1 MAMNNENKSSK
12 SYNTF
17 ADKQV
22 RELSSALTR
31 QTRTNNNNEDVPM
44 ATITRRY
51 SNPYSR
57 SIQTK
62 VSADIK
68 DFSNNRETDQLLNDM
83 LAQPHTTD
91 DSTLAPDAANSSL
104 LSESS
109 FSTTTQ
115 APIRSNKKPTSKSL
129 ALAAQLQ
136 TKTQYDIATKMMKSQ
151 SGLSMRLHAD
161 MMAQNANYYTKS
173 LGILSNIDR
182 NTKNIA
188 SFQVSVQA
196 EYYKKSLET
205 KSSILDEIRDLNK
218 NLKLGFNINN
228 RGVKTEEPFQSKALA
243 RSMFGGD
250 FKNSLKAGFGKLA
263 RNSNSATSGIMD
275 MLPILMDGVSM
286 GLNTRSLASMGVRAG
301 AQTLSKKYFGSNK
314 TGKAGMMFN
323 DPGEALTNMMNGWSY
338 SSGIKGMLGRA
349 FGDDIQK
356 PETVDY
362 AKLRLKDP
370 RANSSFDNAAHTALT
385 KLIPTSLSV
394 IESALT
400 GRDFKLYNYNTGK
413 YDLVK
418 DKAKSTSNMN
428 KNMKSF
434 QKNIDESVL
443 KENDGY
449 FDKLIKTMDA
459 EYMDEFSGIFND
471 KEKLKMFSK
480 YLVGFLIKLK
490 HTRMSTNIGDII
502 QYSEITAEMV
512 QKVTDYDIGMC
523 YYISSFIEKIKAY
536 NNDDADSYWNL
547 IIQQINPLQDA
558 HKRDLDFAERL
569 NDDLGVEYIQANML
583 QKTMGE
589 GSNKKT
595 QSYIMKDIL
604 NATKA
609 KKNSGKNSGANK
621 LNLSYNGGDLD
632 IIEQNTTIDLNN
644 SWEEQ
649 YNKLKL
655 GPHGLETP
663 ASFIKMQTEK
673 EIIEKLGPMGL
684 PFYNKTI
691 ASLKRDL
698 QRLESQGKGDS
709 KIAMLIENTIDTLEE
724 KKSVIFKRFEEQ
736 GGVESITKEYEKNK
750 SKYNIN
756 TASLDNPMDAKD
768 EILQFAK
775 NYMNTYKGQQVAKL
789 GTTAALGVGATM
801 LAKKMGYG
809 KYAAPLLGA
818 SLAGGLAMNSKF
830 ERMISLL
837 GDRGSEKM
845 DDGRTRMEALQAKM
859 MQDMMPAGLGAVAGL
874 KVGQFVKNYVP
885 YGPILGPVMGY
896 MSAKLMMKASKGI
909 LGKVF
914 GGLLG
919 KGLDMLGGFGQT
931 IKGKLGMGDDHDKYS
946 YEDIVGTEDEFNDS
960 MAGRGDDKFTQSK
973 FKNLKLASGASL
985 DKVGCGIMSMA
996 FASTKLTGS
1005 SVIPEDLIPI
1015 ANKYIDT
1022 KTGGIKVSFF
1032 SEVGS
1037 RLGFNTHIM
1046 SSQDKRLIP
1055 MLKNINSKNKI
1066 VIALNNVKNGHY
1078 IVGYDM
1084 IDESLV
1090 KIFDPNDKSNVKQSL
1105 NGLRLNSSYVII
1117 LEGSTEKNIKSTIT
1131 TAMTNIVKKDNDD
1144 NNPLLSSGTGGDATV
1159 GHKSQTTTTATF
1171 KKNQIRPIND
1181 NIIAVKIL
1189 GGQLD
1194 AVGAVGA
1201 VDANVYREKMNVS
1214 RNNFKVGLGNIGANV
1229 KSAINTMVATG
1240 DAFFRSN
1247 RVAKTQGDYQE
1258 AQEGREKEN
1267 TSALLSIAG
1276 KDKVKTKEPVNKK
1289 DLGILGLLG
1298 GLLGLDLLNV
1308 YKNGASIQGPKK
1320 ILGAITKFVK
1330 KRFSD
1335 MIDGM
1340 YSGAKKLFGK
1350 FGIELPNLADDAAE
1364 GAIKIAAQEGAENIA
1379 KEGVENTTEKV
1390 AKGAADAA
1398 IGKGG
1403 KLAKVLVKAK
1413 DFLAKVFKIIPKIP
1427 IIGKLA
1433 AKLPLGKMTQAFE
1446 TILNKLAKKA
1456 VAEGAEAG
1464 VKIGVK
1470 GILSGAKQALSASGV
1485 GIALNLA
1492 FYTFDVIQA
1501 VRHAH
1506 EYFGVKKTEVTIPM
1520 KVAAGISGLILSM
1533 ATSIPFIGWLFILA
1547 TPSLI
1552 VHPIYKALGGV
1563 EPKAE
1568 NDPEENESVAISAK
1582 DDKEYVDE
1590 KYGLNENSTV
1600 VKNES
1605 GTTEGQKQVDAE
1617 KGPGGKGSW
1626 GGFVDDKGNKVS
1638 FTPGSTSTATG
1649 VTSAP
1654 TGAVIN
1660 NSVSSNG
1667 KPKFFSQN
1675 TFMSGLSIGSEK
1687 VKDSGCALAVA
1698 KMITDFMKYKYTDSD
1713 LYKTALKFKQQDNA
1727 ISIKYFEALGGNI
1740 TDKQIDV
1747 LNALTIDGTALA
1759 ILKDGHFTAV
1769 LSTKGKIFYGDP
1781 EGEDFEEIKA
1791 EDGRLQKF
1799 TGAAIFGAIASKLT
1813 VKSSKMAGRGPKK
1826 IGFGNS
1832 ANTKFFDPSSV
1843 LSSSKSSKP
1852 SSTTSSSNSTTT
1864 QPTPAAPASTSA
1876 TTSTGTLGNMTG
1888 DFGKALEM
1896 IWELEGGNTKDGGY
1910 VVDTGG
1916 PTRFGITQVNAK
1928 KYTGYTGDMRQFPKE
1943 LAVKTYTAYWN
1954 DYGLNDIKGFPLA
1967 ASMFNTVVNSGA
1979 GRASQFVTR
1988 MLGQPESTSAKL
2000 KPDWVS
2006 ALNAKNAGQAGM
2018 DFINQQDK
2026 FYDVLVAK
2034 NPGKY
2039 GKSQKGW
2046 HNRTAKLKTMLGASG
2061 GASGPGTFVSQSS
2074 LTTASAKLGGT
2085 TVAQSGCA
2093 IAVAKMILGYFGKSR
2108 AEGTLLLQAKQ
2119 HLAGDNV
2126 KASFFTESLGGIM
2139 PNNVGAAKI
2148 SMDTNGHA
2156 LAVIITG
2163 SGRPHWVAVI
2173 KDSDKMWIGDPND
2186 NKFKPLTWNDL
2197 MAKKPTTMIMFSAAT
2212 MANLKVDDKSTSTD
2226 SSSTSTTG
2234 TDTGTGTATVAPT
2247 APPPPTAGTTK
2258 NGGSQWGGFIDKD
2271 GKLIKFGAAAPVAPG
2286 AGITGGGPAPW
2297 LDVASKYLNKKEGV
2311 DNAVLD
2317 PMLASV
2323 GVNGSVSSTAWCGAF
2338 VSFCIKQAFPAF
2350 KGSISSQY
2358 PTTKEGQTEYTK
2370 LDQPIRGAIIVWS
2383 RGGGH
2388 GHTAFYLG
2396 EAEGGRIET
2405 IGGNQTVKG
2414 TDESGKGQGVSSG
2427 PTSKDGNGRS
2437 FVGYYWPK
2445 VAGSGSTT
2453 AAITTGTATNAAN
2466 TVGNAVMNAANAVK
2480 PAATGGTNTKP
2491 TVMDVKKPINLDNIG
2506 SMLFGNKTKVNTTAN
2521 SRTNRSLGHNV
2532 PSQPQQESSLTS
2544 NLMKL
2549 GSSVL
2554 KDTNLGNTEMGKMI
2568 TGIMDL
2574 VSLTKEQNKIHQEVL
2589 STNAK
2594 QEKHQETI
2602 AKHSG
2607 KPTTV
2612 VTPQIDNKASGEFD
2626 NIFEL
2631 LNKTAKTY
2639 FH

>member
-1 MAMNNENKSSK
+1 
-12 SYNTF
+12 
-17 ADKQV
+17 
-22 RELSSALTR
+22 
-31 QTRTNNNNEDVPM
+31 
-44 ATITRRY
+44 
-51 SNPYSR
+51 
-57 SIQTK
+57 
-62 VSADIK
+62 
-68 DFSNNRETDQLLNDM
+68 
-83 LAQPHTTD
+83 
-91 DSTLAPDAANSSL
+91 
-104 LSESS
+104 
-109 FSTTTQ
+109 
-115 APIRSNKKPTSKSL
+115 
-129 ALAAQLQ
+129 
-136 TKTQYDIATKMMKSQ
+136 
-151 SGLSMRLHAD
+151 
-161 MMAQNANYYTKS
+161 
-173 LGILSNIDR
+173 
-182 NTKNIA
+182 
-188 SFQVSVQA
+188 
-196 EYYKKSLET
+196 
-205 KSSILDEIRDLNK
+205 
-218 NLKLGFNINN
+218 
-228 RGVKTEEPFQSKALA
+228 
-243 RSMFGGD
+243 
-250 FKNSLKAGFGKLA
+250 
-263 RNSNSATSGIMD
+263 
-275 MLPILMDGVSM
+275 
-286 GLNTRSLASMGVRAG
+286 
-301 AQTLSKKYFGSNK
+301 
-314 TGKAGMMFN
+314 
-323 DPGEALTNMMNGWSY
+323 
-338 SSGIKGMLGRA
+338 
-349 FGDDIQK
+349 
-356 PETVDY
+356 
-362 AKLRLKDP
+362 
-370 RANSSFDNAAHTALT
+370 
-385 KLIPTSLSV
+385 
-394 IESALT
+394 
-400 GRDFKLYNYNTGK
+400 
-413 YDLVK
+413 
-418 DKAKSTSNMN
+418 
-428 KNMKSF
+428 
-434 QKNIDESVL
+434 
-443 KENDGY
+443 
-449 FDKLIKTMDA
+449 
-459 EYMDEFSGIFND
+459 
-471 KEKLKMFSK
+471 
-480 YLVGFLIKLK
+480 
-490 HTRMSTNIGDII
+490 
-502 QYSEITAEMV
+502 
-512 QKVTDYDIGMC
+512 
-523 YYISSFIEKIKAY
+523 
-536 NNDDADSYWNL
+536 
-547 IIQQINPLQDA
+547 
-558 HKRDLDFAERL
+558 
-569 NDDLGVEYIQANML
+569 
-583 QKTMGE
+583 
-589 GSNKKT
+589 
-595 QSYIMKDIL
+595 
-604 NATKA
+604 
-609 KKNSGKNSGANK
+609 
-621 LNLSYNGGDLD
+621 
-632 IIEQNTTIDLNN
+632 
-644 SWEEQ
+644 
-649 YNKLKL
+649 
-655 GPHGLETP
+655 
-663 ASFIKMQTEK
+663 
-673 EIIEKLGPMGL
+673 
-684 PFYNKTI
+684 
-691 ASLKRDL
+691 
-698 QRLESQGKGDS
+698 
-709 KIAMLIENTIDTLEE
+709 
-724 KKSVIFKRFEEQ
+724 
-736 GGVESITKEYEKNK
+736 
-750 SKYNIN
+750 
-756 TASLDNPMDAKD
+756 
-768 EILQFAK
+768 
-775 NYMNTYKGQQVAKL
+775 
-789 GTTAALGVGATM
+789 M

-809 KYAAPLLGA
+809 KYSAPLLGA

-931 IKGKLGMGDDHDKYS
+931 IKGKLGMGDDHDQYS

-1005 SVIPEDLIPI
+1005 AVIPEDLIPI

-1117 LEGSTEKNIKSTIT
+1117 LEGSTEKNIKATIT
-1131 TAMTNIVKKDNDD
+1131 TAMTNIVKKANDD
-1144 NNPLLSSGTGGDATV
+1144 SNPLLGSGTGRDATV
-1159 GHKSQTTTTATF
+1159 GHKSQTTTTTATF
-1171 KKNQIRPIND
+1171 KKSQVKPIND
-1181 NIIAVKIL
+1181 NIVAVKIL

-1201 VDANVYREKMNVS
+1201 VDANVYREKMNIS

-1267 TSALLSIAG
+1267 TSALQAIAG
-1276 KDKVKTKEPVNKK
+1276 NDKIKTKEPVKKK

-1308 YKNGASIQGPKK
+1308 FKNGASIQGPKK

-1350 FGIELPNLADDAAE
+1350 FGIKLPNLADDAAE
-1364 GAIKIAAQEGAENIA
+1364 GAVKIAAKEGAENIA
-1379 KEGVENTTEKV
+1379 KEGAENATEKV

-1403 KLAKVLVKAK
+1403 KLAKVLAKAK
-1413 DFLAKVFKIIPKIP
+1413 DFLTKVFKIIPKIP

-1433 AKLPLGKMTQAFE
+1433 AKLPLGKIPQAFE

-1456 VAEGAEAG
+1456 AAEGAEAG
-1464 VKIGVK
+1464 LKIGVK
-1470 GILSGAKQALSASGV
+1470 GILSGAKQALTSTGV

-1520 KVAAGISGLILSM
+1520 KVSAGIAGLILSM

-1547 TPSLI
+1547 TPELI

-1563 EPKAE
+1563 EPNSEK
-1568 NDPEENESVAISAK
+1568 DPEENERVEISAK
-1582 DDKEYVDE
+1582 DNKDYVDE
-1590 KYGLNENSTV
+1590 KYGLNENGTA

-1638 FTPGSTSTATG
+1638 FTPGSTGTTASTAST
-1649 VTSAP
+1649 P
-1654 TGAVIN
+1654 TGTVIN
-1660 NSVSSNG
+1660 NSTSSNG

-1832 ANTKFFDPSSV
+1832 ANAKFFDPSSV
-1843 LSSSKSSKP
+1843 SSSSKSSK
-1852 SSTTSSSNSTTT
+1852 SSSSSTSSSNSATT
-1864 QPTPAAPASTSA
+1864 PGAPAAISNMGVNAASATA
-1876 TTSTGTLGNMTG
+1876 TTSTGTLANMTG

-1916 PTRFGITQVNAK
+1916 PTRFGITQANAK
-1928 KYTGYTGDMRQFPKE
+1928 KHTGYTGDMRQFPKE
-1943 LAVKTYTAYWN
+1943 LAVKTYNDYWTN
-1954 DYGLNDIKGFPLA
+1954 YGLNDIKGFPLA
-1967 ASMFNTVVNSGA
+1967 VAMYNTVVNSGP

-1988 MLGQPESTSAKL
+1988 MLGLPESRSGKL

-2006 ALNAKNAGQAGM
+2006 ALNARPAGQAGM
-2018 DFINQQDK
+2018 EFINQQDK
-2026 FYDVLVAK
+2026 FYDVLVAQ
-2034 NPGKY
+2034 NAGKY
-2039 GKSQKGW
+2039 GPSQKGW

-2061 GASGPGTFVSQSS
+2061 GAAGNLGGDAFVSQKSISIAKES
-2074 LTTASAKLGGT
+2074 LGKGTATVSTT
-2085 TVAQSGCA
+2085 GCA
-2093 IAVAKMILGYFGKSR
+2093 IAVAKMILNYIGHSRKDADLLKIAKTYATGDQIQVDYFVRGLGGKLGAKADAVKKHLEKNGNCAAILTNWGGRGHYVAVFKDRDKLYLGDPQDTVFR
-2108 AEGTLLLQAKQ
+2108 AKSWEDIVKLGFAA
-2119 HLAGDNV
+2119 AGLFS
-2126 KASFFTESLGGIM
+2126 ASEKPAESVTTTSAPTGAIASQTVDPTTSLG
-2139 PNNVGAAKI
+2139 AA
-2148 SMDTNGHA
+2148 A
-2156 LAVIITG
+2156 
-2163 SGRPHWVAVI
+2163 P
-2173 KDSDKMWIGDPND
+2173 
-2186 NKFKPLTWNDL
+2186 
-2197 MAKKPTTMIMFSAAT
+2197 SA
-2212 MANLKVDDKSTSTD
+2212 
-2226 SSSTSTTG
+2226 
-2234 TDTGTGTATVAPT
+2234 
-2247 APPPPTAGTTK
+2247 PPTAGTTK
-2258 NGGSQWGGFIDKD
+2258 NGGSQWGGFMDET
-2271 GKLIKFGAAAPVAPG
+2271 GKLFSFAAPAAAAATTPG
-2286 AGITGGGPAPW
+2286 AMGGPAPW
-2297 LDVASKYLNKKEGV
+2297 VDVAKGLLGKDEKNDLGV
-2311 DNAVLD
+2311 IG
-2317 PMLASV
+2317 PMLQAV
-2323 GVNGSVSSTAWCGAF
+2323 GAGSDPTKVPWCGAF
-2338 VSFCIKQAFPAF
+2338 VSHCIRTAIPTF
-2350 KGSISSQY
+2350 KGSASSQY
-2358 PTTKEGQTEYTK
+2358 PAESNEYTK
-2370 LDQPIRGAIIVWS
+2370 LSAPQYGAIIVW
-2383 RGGGH
+2383 RYNGKNG

-2396 EAEGGRIET
+2396 PGNSAGTINT
-2405 IGGNQTVKG
+2405 IGGNQ
-2414 TDESGKGQGVSSG
+2414 SGKGEDTGTGGAVTTGDTTETSS
-2427 PTSKDGNGRS
+2427 SRS
-2437 FVGYYWPK
+2437 LVGYYWPSA
-2445 VAGSGSTT
+2445 AGSAPSAEKKEMSAG
-2453 AAITTGTATNAAN
+2453 AAAGHS
-2466 TVGNAVMNAANAVK
+2466 K
-2480 PAATGGTNTKP
+2480 GGDGL
-2491 TVMDVKKPINLDNIG
+2491 VMDVKKPINLDNIG
-2506 SMLFGNKTKVNTTAN
+2506 SMLFGKKTKVNTTAN
-2521 SRTNRSLGHNV
+2521 SRTNRSLGHNT
-2532 PSQPQQESSLTS
+2532 PSQQPQESSLTS

-2594 QEKHQETI
+2594 QEKHQETM
-2602 AKHSG
+2602 AKHAG

-2612 VTPQIDNKASGEFD
+2612 VAPQTDNKNSGEFD

>member
-301 AQTLSKKYFGSNK
+301 AQILSKKYFGSNK

-589 GSNKKT
+589 GYNKKT

-609 KKNSGKNSGANK
+609 KKNSGKNSGVNK

-1090 KIFDPNDKSNVKQSL
+1090 KIFDPNDKGNVKQSL

-1308 YKNGASIQGPKK
+1308 FKNGASIQGPKK

-1330 KRFSD
+1330 NRFSD

-1350 FGIELPNLADDAAE
+1350 FGIKLPNLADDAAE

-1379 KEGVENTTEKV
+1379 KEGVENATEKV

-1403 KLAKVLVKAK
+1403 KLAKVLAKAK

-1433 AKLPLGKMTQAFE
+1433 AKLPLGKMSQAFE

-1470 GILSGAKQALSASGV
+1470 GILSGAKQALSSSGV

-1563 EPKAE
+1563 EPNAE
-1568 NDPEENESVAISAK
+1568 NDPEEKESVEISTK
-1582 DDKEYVDE
+1582 DNKEYVDE

-1617 KGPGGKGSW
+1617 KGPGGKGLW

-1713 LYKTALKFKQQDNA
+1713 LYKTALKFKQQENA

-1832 ANTKFFDPSSV
+1832 ANIKFFDPSSV
-1843 LSSSKSSKP
+1843 SSSSKSSKP

-1864 QPTPAAPASTSA
+1864 QPTPAAAAATETTTTTGAAVGQPTSPHGNIVKVLGGGKGY
-1876 TTSTGTLGNMTG
+1876 TDVQYSDGTKIRRKGDRAWRNNNPGNMDIAGNGGGWQLNYGILGNDKGQGFKRTDEG
-1888 DFGKALEM
+1888 RQPVFPNYEAGHKAM
-1896 IWELEGGNTKDGGY
+1896 YELLFNRSYKDKKIAQAIAVYAPPSENATQKYIQMASQGISQTVLSGSLGAYPEADRKKLMDNMKTVEGGKPGTEEPL
-1910 VVDTGG
+1910 TGG
-1916 PTRFGITQVNAK
+1916 AGSPGAIFVAQNK
-1928 KYTGYTGDMRQFPKE
+1928 LSNPPQFPI
-1943 LAVKTYTAYWN
+1943 
-1954 DYGLNDIKGFPLA
+1954 D
-1967 ASMFNTVVNSGA
+1967 
-1979 GRASQFVTR
+1979 
-1988 MLGQPESTSAKL
+1988 AK
-2000 KPDWVS
+2000 
-2006 ALNAKNAGQAGM
+2006 
-2018 DFINQQDK
+2018 
-2026 FYDVLVAK
+2026 VA
-2034 NPGKY
+2034 
-2039 GKSQKGW
+2039 
-2046 HNRTAKLKTMLGASG
+2046 
-2061 GASGPGTFVSQSS
+2061 
-2074 LTTASAKLGGT
+2074 
-2085 TVAQSGCA
+2085 GCA
-2093 IAVAKMILGYFGKSR
+2093 IAVAKMVCRHLGNGMTDGKLY
-2108 AEGTLLLQAKQ
+2108 E
-2119 HLAGDNV
+2119 
-2126 KASFFTESLGGIM
+2126 
-2139 PNNVGAAKI
+2139 AAKK
-2148 SMDTNGHA
+2148 N
-2156 LAVIITG
+2156 
-2163 SGRPHWVAVI
+2163 I
-2173 KDSDKMWIGDPND
+2173 KDGMIHINFFQVIPGGSISTTSSPKQIDDLLNRGEGAIALLTKKNGSRHYVMLMNFDGKKYIGDPEGSKFWDYNINNAFVKNAIALSYWAK
-2186 NKFKPLTWNDL
+2186 NKE
-2197 MAKKPTTMIMFSAAT
+2197 
-2212 MANLKVDDKSTSTD
+2212 
-2226 SSSTSTTG
+2226 
-2234 TDTGTGTATVAPT
+2234 
-2247 APPPPTAGTTK
+2247 TTK
-2258 NGGSQWGGFIDKD
+2258 NVDGYAKGTTQEQTEQIKNGEAVASSLSMKNSEIAAAQNSYNASKSSTARSTAKGGSQWGGFMDAT
-2271 GKLIKFGAAAPVAPG
+2271 GKLYSFASPAAAATATTG
-2286 AGITGGGPAPW
+2286 AMGGPAPW
-2297 LDVASKYLNKKEGV
+2297 VDVAKSLLGKDEKNDPGV
-2311 DNAVLD
+2311 IG
-2317 PMLASV
+2317 PMLQAV
-2323 GVNGSVSSTAWCGAF
+2323 GGGSDPTKVSWCGAF
-2338 VSFCIKQAFPAF
+2338 VSHCIRTAIPTF
-2350 KGSISSQY
+2350 KGSASSQY
-2358 PTTKEGQTEYTK
+2358 PTESKEYTK
-2370 LDQPIRGAIIVWS
+2370 LSAPQYGAIIVWKTN
-2383 RGGGH
+2383 GKNG

-2396 EAEGGRIET
+2396 PGNSAGMINT
-2405 IGGNQTVKG
+2405 IGGNQ
-2414 TDESGKGQGVSSG
+2414 SGKGEDTGTGGAVTTGDTTETSS
-2427 PTSKDGNGRS
+2427 SRS
-2437 FVGYYWPK
+2437 LVGYYWPSA
-2445 VAGSGSTT
+2445 AGSAPSAEKKEMSAGAS
-2453 AAITTGTATNAAN
+2453 A
-2466 TVGNAVMNAANAVK
+2466 GNSK
-2480 PAATGGTNTKP
+2480 GGDGL
-2491 TVMDVKKPINLDNIG
+2491 VMDVKKPINLDNIG

>member
-1 MAMNNENKSSK
+1 MATNNENKSSK

-31 QTRTNNNNEDVPM
+31 QTRANNNNNEDVPM

-644 SWEEQ
+644 TWEEQ

-830 ERMISLL
+830 ERMVSLL

-1090 KIFDPNDKSNVKQSL
+1090 KIFDPNDKGNVKQSL
-1105 NGLRLNSSYVII
+1105 NGLRLNSSYIII

-1201 VDANVYREKMNVS
+1201 VDVNVYREKMNVS

-1247 RVAKTQGDYQE
+1247 KVAKTQGDYQE

-1276 KDKVKTKEPVNKK
+1276 KDKVKTKEPVTKK

-1298 GLLGLDLLNV
+1298 GLLGLNLLNV

-1350 FGIELPNLADDAAE
+1350 FGIKLPNLTDDAAE
-1364 GAIKIAAQEGAENIA
+1364 GAVKIAAQEGAENIA

-1403 KLAKVLVKAK
+1403 KLAKVLAKAK
-1413 DFLAKVFKIIPKIP
+1413 DFLTKVFKIIPKIP

-1470 GILSGAKQALSASGV
+1470 GILSGAKQALSSTGV
-1485 GIALNLA
+1485 GIAINLA

-1501 VRHAH
+1501 VSHAH

-1547 TPSLI
+1547 TPALI

-1563 EPKAE
+1563 EPNAE
-1568 NDPEENESVAISAK
+1568 KDPEENESVEISTK
-1582 DDKEYVDE
+1582 DNKEYVDE
-1590 KYGLNENSTV
+1590 KYGLNENGTV

-1638 FTPGSTSTATG
+1638 FTPGSTGTTASTSSTSTG
-1649 VTSAP
+1649 T
-1654 TGAVIN
+1654 VIN
-1660 NSVSSNG
+1660 NSTSSNG

-1832 ANTKFFDPSSV
+1832 ANAKIFDPSSAA
-1843 LSSSKSSKP
+1843 SSSKSSKP
-1852 SSTTSSSNSTTT
+1852 SSSSTSSSDSATT
-1864 QPTPAAPASTSA
+1864 PATPAQAAPASTSA
-1876 TTSTGTLGNMTG
+1876 TTIGGIPMSG
-1888 DFGKALEM
+1888 DFAKAVEM
-1896 IWELEGGNTKDGGY
+1896 MFTLEGGYSNDKYDHGGE
-1910 VVDTGG
+1910 TM
-1916 PTRFGITQVNAK
+1916 FGIIEAEARKAGYNGPMKDLPKEKAKEIYKQKYWDAYGIPQLKNFPVQAAVMNSAVNA
-1928 KYTGYTGDMRQFPKE
+1928 GLGRPSRII
-1943 LAVKTYTAYWN
+1943 TAMF
-1954 DYGLNDIKGFPLA
+1954 GLP
-1967 ASMFNTVVNSGA
+1967 SSGA
-1979 GRASQFVTR
+1979 S
-1988 MLGQPESTSAKL
+1988 KL
-2000 KPDWVS
+2000 QPDW
-2006 ALNAKNAGQAGM
+2006 ANKLNAMQPNDAANKIINA
-2018 DFINQQDK
+2018 QDADYERIISK
-2026 FYDVLVAK
+2026 DPTQSK
-2034 NPGKY
+2034 WR
-2039 GKSQKGW
+2039 KGW
-2046 HNRTAKLKTMLGASG
+2046 HNRSKQLKQMLGLTG
-2061 GASGPGTFVSQSS
+2061 GAAGNLGGDAFVSQKSISIAKES
-2074 LTTASAKLGGT
+2074 LGKGTATVSTT
-2085 TVAQSGCA
+2085 GCA
-2093 IAVAKMILGYFGKSR
+2093 IAVAKMILNYIGHSRKDEDLLKIAKTYATGDQIQVDYFVHGLGGKLGATADAVKKHLEKNGNCAAILTNWGGRGHYVAVFKDRDKLYLGDPQDTVFR
-2108 AEGTLLLQAKQ
+2108 AKSWEEIVKLGFAAAGLFSASEKPAKSVTTTS
-2119 HLAGDNV
+2119 APTGAI
-2126 KASFFTESLGGIM
+2126 ASQTVDPTTSLG
-2139 PNNVGAAKI
+2139 AA
-2148 SMDTNGHA
+2148 
-2156 LAVIITG
+2156 
-2163 SGRPHWVAVI
+2163 
-2173 KDSDKMWIGDPND
+2173 
-2186 NKFKPLTWNDL
+2186 
-2197 MAKKPTTMIMFSAAT
+2197 
-2212 MANLKVDDKSTSTD
+2212 
-2226 SSSTSTTG
+2226 
-2234 TDTGTGTATVAPT
+2234 
-2247 APPPPTAGTTK
+2247 APPAPPAARSTAK
-2258 NGGSQWGGFIDKD
+2258 GGSQWGGFMDAT
-2271 GKLIKFGAAAPVAPG
+2271 GKLFSFAAPAAAAATATTG
-2286 AGITGGGPAPW
+2286 AMGGPAPW
-2297 LDVASKYLNKKEGV
+2297 VDVAKSLLGKDEKNDPGV
-2311 DNAVLD
+2311 IG
-2317 PMLASV
+2317 PMLQAV
-2323 GVNGSVSSTAWCGAF
+2323 GGGSDPTKVSWCAAF
-2338 VSFCIKQAFPAF
+2338 VSHCIRTAIPSF
-2350 KGSISSQY
+2350 KGSASSQY
-2358 PTTKEGQTEYTK
+2358 PTESKEYTK
-2370 LDQPIRGAIIVWS
+2370 LSAPQYGAIIVWKS
-2383 RGGGH
+2383 NGKNG

-2396 EAEGGRIET
+2396 PGNSAGKINT
-2405 IGGNQTVKG
+2405 IGGNQ
-2414 TDESGKGQGVSSG
+2414 SGKGEDSGIGGAVTTGDTTETSS
-2427 PTSKDGNGRS
+2427 SRS
-2437 FVGYYWPK
+2437 LVGYYWP
-2445 VAGSGSTT
+2445 S
-2453 AAITTGTATNAAN
+2453 
-2466 TVGNAVMNAANAVK
+2466 
-2480 PAATGGTNTKP
+2480 ATGSAPADEKKEMSAGASAGNGKGGDGL
-2491 TVMDVKKPINLDNIG
+2491 VMDVKKPINLDNIG
-2506 SMLFGNKTKVNTTAN
+2506 SMLFGKKTKVNTTAN

-2532 PSQPQQESSLTS
+2532 PSQPQQESNLTS